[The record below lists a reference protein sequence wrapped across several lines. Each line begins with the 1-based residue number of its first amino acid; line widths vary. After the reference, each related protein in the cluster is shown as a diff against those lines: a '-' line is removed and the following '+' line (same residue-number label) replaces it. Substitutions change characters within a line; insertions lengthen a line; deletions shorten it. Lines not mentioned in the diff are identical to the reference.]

1 MILTVIVLVY
11 IYFKDK
17 HSLYYHYR
25 MEIIDNRVQ
34 FRFLKVYANIFSFY
48 TFLIFILTQH
58 LEIELWIAFG
68 LMMLAV
74 IVQTFLIKESK
85 RLDDINEEE
94 KIDELEFK
102 DSYRKRYL
110 NFVENMVSDLIDIE
124 IE

>member
-34 FRFLKVYANIFSFY
+34 FRFLKVYANIFSLY

-68 LMMLAV
+68 LMVFAI
-74 IVQTFLIKESK
+74 IVQTFLIKESEK
-85 RLDDINEEE
+85 LDDINEEE
-94 KIDELEFK
+94 KMDELEFK

-110 NFVENMVSDLIDIE
+110 NFVENMVSDPIDIE